1 MSRILN
7 GQLPLPAGWE
17 EARDYDGKI
26 YFIDHNT
33 RKTSWIDPR
42 DRLTKPQTFADC
54 SGDELPFGWEEAY
67 DPVLGVYY
75 IDHLNQGN
83 QIEDP
88 RVQWRR
94 EKEMMLRE
102 YLTTQTDEEDSQA
115 KQEICNV
122 KQQRLQLAENE
133 VQHLNDALSGW
144 QSKTSLNS
152 NSSTGSTRYDP
163 DLLKVEVAN
172 AKARVAQIRNELQ
185 HMKAQVY
192 LQNQEYRGNEK
203 ACSSPEIRFHSD
215 EGGHYSENPS
225 QMPSMVY
232 HQHRLNT
239 TLQSDLPGHFHYMG
253 GGRLAEKERIRM
265 KYEDAQ
271 RRLCLLQIQIAEL
284 DDQNPLGQNE
294 ADKDRLLLISE
305 KEELLR
311 ELRSAY
317 QHKRSAEERRKL
329 EAEKQAVIQQI
340 NEAKE
345 EVTRVLHN
353 RIKLQERKDQL
364 NQQLAEVTR
373 EAMQL
378 ESQLKSVS
386 VSTLSSSSS
395 RGSLSASSRGS
406 LASSKGSLNSALS
419 YPDIYM
425 PPSQY
430 SMDLNMKDIKQKVDA
445 LFHGSMEGPGALAPT
460 SPHHLQPGPA
470 PVAISVPGAVDTNHK
485 SMTSLSSRSSL
496 SSMSP
501 PSSPGNAHLNGGDVR
516 YEGPPPAYLDH
527 LSSVQQRQKQN
538 IAGYLR
544 TQGLEE
550 EHVVGSLSQLTLNGG
565 DSLTQVPP
573 SGPGVAPEGALMA
586 GGAGVGVAMGG
597 RGLSRLSMD
606 PKMPVSEYNMEMLGN
621 TPLSPISE
629 GIAGVNLQRLQ
640 GQSTAAARSVSAAV
654 SDESVAGDSGVYE
667 ASNKRSAE
675 SDGDHFLSSISSLNC
690 GQILLTL
697 QYLLSEGVL
706 VVALEQLRHIREML
720 PEDCTKFYIKGDVLP
735 CPPNA
740 NLSFKTDDIE
750 DTSLRVLGQTVSLPI
765 MENKIGTKTLQLF
778 VWSVGATQREEC
790 VGGTRISLADL
801 NPRHV
806 AKSQWHNIV
815 NFKILQMETQR
826 YTASNTPSETSHQ
839 SGELF
844 ASRTRRASV
853 GDQPSTENNPP
864 PPAPDSTASTTD
876 TRFRSSSF
884 DNSFINRHRNL
895 TTIAVSIGDDRS
907 GHAHSSSFPNSAPQP
922 QPQPTR
928 PLPLLSPA
936 QFPADREA
944 RLEMLRNSLRGTESQ
959 NSNPHHARAPS
970 LSRSKTFNAGQPPQK
985 QYICK
990 LNRSDSDSAMALQR
1004 RAPFMRN
1011 SLERRSLRW
1020 KPPTSLSSKR
1030 SFHQRSPSDLEVSLQ
1045 ASKERQVQIREEIQ
1059 RLKEIKRCVEQAST
1073 KDEHNAQLSSTSNNS
1088 DILHRL
1094 IKSAEKST
1102 HNQQRNATGFT
1113 NNASTKQSSHM
1124 STPVQ
1129 RSATFS

>member
-1 MSRILN
+1 MSRIRN

-33 RKTSWIDPR
+33 RKTSWVDPR

-54 SGDELPFGWEEAY
+54 IGDELPFGWEEAY
-67 DPVLGVYY
+67 DPVLGIYF
-75 IDHLNQGN
+75 IDHLNQTN

-102 YLTTQTDEEDSQA
+102 YLTTQTDEEDSRA

-163 DLLKVEVAN
+163 DQLKVEVAS
-172 AKARVAQIRNELQ
+172 AKARVAQIRNELE

-192 LQNQEYRGNEK
+192 LPSQEYRGNEK
-203 ACSSPEIRFHSD
+203 ACSSPEIRFHSED
-215 EGGHYSENPS
+215 GGQYTETPS
-225 QMPSMVY
+225 HVPTVIYQ
-232 HQHRLNT
+232 QHRLNT

-271 RRLCLLQIQIAEL
+271 RRMCLLQIQIAEL
-284 DDQNPLGQNE
+284 DDQNPSGQNE
-294 ADKDRLLLISE
+294 AEKDRLLLISE

-317 QHKRSAEERRKL
+317 QHKRSPEERRQI
-329 EAEKQAVIQQI
+329 EAEKQALIQQI
-340 NEAKE
+340 TESKE

-353 RIKLQERKDQL
+353 RIKLQEKKDQL

-419 YPDIYM
+419 YPDIYV

-430 SMDLNMKDIKQKVDA
+430 SMDLNMKDIQQKVDA
-445 LFHGSMEGPGALAPT
+445 LFHESMEGPGSLASS
-460 SPHHLQPGPA
+460 SPHHVHPTPA
-470 PVAISVPGAVDTNHK
+470 TVMPVPGAADPNHK

-501 PSSPGNAHLNGGDVR
+501 PSSPGHAHLNGDVVVMATR
-516 YEGPPPAYLDH
+516 YDGLPPAYLDH

-550 EHVVGSLSQLTLNGG
+550 EQLVCSLSQLALNGG
-565 DSLTQVPP
+565 ADPSLLQVAQ
-573 SGPGVAPEGALMA
+573 SLHGPGPEGGVI
-586 GGAGVGVAMGG
+586 GGGTGIAVGG
-597 RGLSRLSMD
+597 RGLSRLNMD
-606 PKMPVSEYNMEMLGN
+606 PKIPVSEYNMEMLGN

-640 GQSTAAARSVSAAV
+640 GQSTVAARSVSAAV

-667 ASNKRSAE
+667 ASHKRSVE
-675 SDGDHFLSSISSLNC
+675 SDCDTFLSGISTLNC

-697 QYLLSEGVL
+697 QYLSSEGVL

-720 PEDCTKFYIKGDVLP
+720 PTDCTKFYIKGDILP

-750 DTSLRVLGQTVSLPI
+750 DTSIRVLGQTVSLPI

-778 VWSVGATQREEC
+778 VWSVGDMQREEC

-801 NPRHV
+801 NLRHS

-826 YTASNTPSETSHQ
+826 YAAASTPSEPSHQ

-844 ASRTRRASV
+844 ASRARRASV

-864 PPAPDSTASTTD
+864 PPAPDSTSSTTD

-895 TTIAVSIGDDRS
+895 TTIAVSINDDRS
-907 GHAHSSSFPNSAPQP
+907 SHTHSSSFPNSAAQP
-922 QPQPTR
+922 QPSRGTLPT
-928 PLPLLSPA
+928 LSSA

-944 RLEMLRNSLRGTESQ
+944 RLEMLRSSLRGAEPRLTV
-959 NSNPHHARAPS
+959 PHGRAPS

-1004 RAPFMRN
+1004 RAPFLRN

-1020 KPPTSLSSKR
+1020 KQPTSLSSKR

-1045 ASKERQVQIREEIQ
+1045 VSKERQAQIREEIE
-1059 RLKEIKRCVEQAST
+1059 RLKEIKRCVEQASAR
-1073 KDEHNAQLSSTSNNS
+1073 DEDSPLHSSSNNG
-1088 DILHRL
+1088 DILRRL
-1094 IKSAEKST
+1094 IEIAEKGA
-1102 HNQQRNATGFT
+1102 HGQQRNATQPVT
-1113 NNASTKQSSHM
+1113 SQTSS
-1124 STPVQ
+1124 PVQ